1 MIFEGFFDFHV
12 CSWLHTFAVLLWLL
26 PTLLLS
32 VLLRL
37 FNSFRFVCFHR
48 HGLLEIICYLNV
60 LYCSVLQYTITSD
73 MILNHNMWC
82 YAILWYYMFQLIT
95 MYYMLLSH
103 TMLFYSIMLYDIE
116 NQYTISYYV
125 ILCYYV
131 ILYFVVIHCSIL
143 D

>member
-1 MIFEGFFDFHV
+1 MIFEGFFDFMCALDCIH
-12 CSWLHTFAVLLWLL
+12 LLCFFGFSPLYFCL
-26 PTLLLS
+26 SCFDSSTLSGL
-32 VLLRL
+32 
-37 FNSFRFVCFHR
+37 FVCFHI
-48 HGLLEIICYLNV
+48 HGLLEIFNV

-103 TMLFYSIMLYDIE
+103 TMLFYYIMLYDIE
-116 NQYTISYYV
+116 NQYTISYYA

-131 ILYFVVIHCSIL
+131 ILHYVIIHCSIL